1 MKPKAKETKAVH
13 FHRFPEGMKDKLGG
27 LAKASGQTLTGYING
42 ILSEHLRK
50 AERQAKADA
59 AI

>member
-13 FHRFPEGMKDKLGG
+13 FHRFPEGMKDRLGG

-50 AERQAKADA
+50 AERQARADGLV
-59 AI
+59 